1 MVLERDSVGPRLPLS
16 LQQIS
21 VNEVASILVTG
32 IVGVVAA

>member
-1 MVLERDSVGPRLPLS
+1 MALERDSVGPRLPLS
-16 LQQIS
+16 LQS